1 MKPGAAQE
9 VLQNHCCPTLVVA
22 GTGSGVGK
30 TSLAVG
36 LCRALR

>member
-9 VLQNHCCPTLVVA
+9 VPDGHCCPTLVVA

-30 TSLAVG
+30 TSLTVG
-36 LCRALR
+36 LCKALR